1 MISKSEW
8 IPTDG
13 FILEDKASK
22 AVKYDGNLLVIAGPG
37 TGKTEMLAQKANYLF
52 ETGVCRNPYNI
63 LAISFKTDSAS
74 NLAERVNQRCPDFAR
89 HRFNSLTYDALAKR
103 ILDQFRNSLA
113 QLDRPNADYLVQD
126 EEKMYEIVCN
136 VWGKSLSKSQT
147 NAKWRKFSL
156 MEHVGTDA
164 QRQFRQ
170 IVLHGNKKF
179 QANLSFQMIMQLAI
193 TIIDTNPL
201 VKKAFQVA
209 YPYVFLD
216 EFQDTTDL
224 QYRFIKTL
232 FESSDTAITAVG
244 DDKQRIM
251 DFAGAR
257 KTIFS
262 DFKSE
267 FNSDE
272 LHLVLNHRSAPRL
285 IKLQIKMYQSLHAG
299 EYETKWPQ
307 LWENDDGE
315 ISLIQGQNECEEAA
329 SVAQDI
335 KKKLEQG
342 IKPNEIAILVR
353 QNDKT
358 YGRQIIS
365 KLSGLGIKS
374 RIESVYQSLLK
385 EPLVQIVLQS
395 VIFAVTAN
403 PTEDVEIDWQDFFDQ
418 YLKSREIT
426 NVEGENTL
434 YTAELNLNKFL
445 REISALITDVE
456 LSASNLVHYI
466 IDFWTKDFF
475 KSNFPQYFNESSLEA
490 TIDSFIELLNMERP
504 AGGKGKWIESINS
517 FRGVDTIPIM
527 TIHKSKG
534 LEFKAVY
541 LIALD
546 DTAFWTFGR
555 DPDVTRRELF
565 VAVSRAKLY
574 LTFTFSQFRNL
585 GRGSSRQS
593 HKMISEFYDL
603 IEPLIN

>member
-1 MISKSEW
+1 MINKSEW

-13 FILEDKASK
+13 FILEDKASE
-22 AVKYDGNLLVIAGPG
+22 AVKADGNLLVIAGPG

-74 NLAERVNQRCPDFAR
+74 NLAERVKQRCPDLAN

-103 ILDQFRNSLA
+103 ILDQFRNGLA
-113 QLDRPNADYLVQD
+113 QSNRPNADYLVQD
-126 EEKMYEIVCN
+126 EEKLRKIFYYVY
-136 VWGKSLSKSQT
+136 GKPLRDRQA
-147 NAKWRKFSL
+147 NLFWRHFSL
-156 MEHVGTDA
+156 LNQVNSDA
-164 QRQFRQ
+164 KKQFRQ
-170 IVLHGNKKF
+170 IILHGNKTF

-193 TIIDTNPL
+193 IIIDTNPL
-201 VKKAFQVA
+201 IKKAFRAA

-224 QYRFIKTL
+224 QYQFIKTL
-232 FESSDTAITAVG
+232 FESSTAAITAVG

-262 DFKSE
+262 DFKDE

-272 LHLVLNHRSAPRL
+272 LHLILNHRSAPRL
-285 IKLQIKMYQSLHAG
+285 IKLQTKMYESLHAG
-299 EYETKWPQ
+299 EYETKWSHI
-307 LWENDDGE
+307 WENNDGE
-315 ISLIQGQNECEEAA
+315 ISLINSQDEYEEADF
-329 SVAQDI
+329 VAQDI

-342 IKPNEIAILVR
+342 IKPNEIALLVK
-353 QNDKT
+353 QNDSQ
-358 YGRQIIS
+358 YGTPIITA
-365 KLSGLGIKS
+365 LSELGIKS
-374 RIESVYQSLLK
+374 RVESKYQSLLK

-395 VIFAVTAN
+395 VIFAVVAN
-403 PTEDVEIDWQDFFDQ
+403 PTEDWGNFFDL

-426 NVEGENTL
+426 DVEDEDTL

-445 REISALITDVE
+445 HEISALITDIE
-456 LSASNLVHYI
+456 LSASKLVQHI

-475 KSNFPQYFNESSLEA
+475 RSNFPQYFNESSFEA
-490 TIDSFIELLNMERP
+490 TIDSFIELLNMERQ
-504 AGGKGKWIESINS
+504 AGGKWIESINS

-546 DTAFWTFGR
+546 DTAFWTFQS
-555 DPDVTRRELF
+555 DPDATRRALF
-565 VAVSRAKLY
+565 VAISRAKLY
-574 LTFTFSQFRNL
+574 LTFTFAQSRSNL
-585 GRGSSRQS
+585 NFHSGKQS
-593 HKMISEFYDL
+593 HQLISEFYDL
-603 IEPLIN
+603 IDPFIN

>member
-1 MISKSEW
+1 MINKSEW
-8 IPTDG
+8 IPTDN
-13 FILEDKASK
+13 FILEDKAGE
-22 AVKYDGNLLVIAGPG
+22 AVKANGNLLIIAGPG

-103 ILDQFRNSLA
+103 ILDQFRNGLA
-113 QLDRPNADYLVQD
+113 QSNRPSADYLVQD
-126 EEKMYEIVCN
+126 EGKLRKIFYYVY
-136 VWGKSLSKSQT
+136 GKSLRDRQA
-147 NAKWRKFSL
+147 NAFWRHFSL
-156 MEHVGTDA
+156 LKQVDNDA
-164 QRQFRQ
+164 EKQFRR
-170 IVLHGNKKF
+170 IILHGNKRF

-193 TIIDTNPL
+193 TIMDTNPL

-232 FESSDTAITAVG
+232 FESSTAAITAVG

-285 IKLQIKMYQSLHAG
+285 IKLQMKMYQSLQDG
-299 EYETKWPQ
+299 EYETKWPKN
-307 LWENDDGE
+307 WENDDGD
-315 ISLIQGQNECEEAA
+315 ISLIQSQDEYEEAA

-335 KKKLEQG
+335 MKKLKQG
-342 IKPNEIAILVR
+342 IKPDEIALLVK
-353 QNDKT
+353 QNDSQ
-358 YGRQIIS
+358 YGTPIITA
-365 KLSGLGIKS
+365 LSELGIKS
-374 RIESVYQSLLK
+374 RVESKYQSLLK

-395 VIFAVTAN
+395 VIFAVAAN
-403 PTEDVEIDWQDFFDQ
+403 TTEDWGNFFDL

-426 NVEGENTL
+426 DVEDEDTL

-445 REISALITDVE
+445 HEISALITDIE
-456 LSASNLVHYI
+456 LSALKLVEHI

-475 KSNFPQYFNESSLEA
+475 RSNFPQYFNESSFEA
-490 TIDSFIELLNMERP
+490 TIDSFIELLNMERQ
-504 AGGKGKWIESINS
+504 AGGKWIESINS

-546 DTAFWTFGR
+546 DTAFWTFQG
-555 DPDVTRRELF
+555 DPDATRRALF
-565 VAVSRAKLY
+565 VAISRAKLY
-574 LTFTFSQFRNL
+574 LTFTFAQSRSNL
-585 GRGSSRQS
+585 NFYSRKQS
-593 HKMISEFYDL
+593 HQLISEFYDL
-603 IEPLIN
+603 IDPFIN